1 MNKTIKDHVL
11 PLVGKVEMKGFKPG
25 AIGSVMSLSMKMIKH
40 TKSKNTKKLKM
51 YLAFC
56 IQTWPKFNTCPVKRA
71 KKFADFKHGSM
82 KDNPDEWIK
91 TFNDKLDKLTKGE

>member
-56 IQTWPKFNTCPVKRA
+56 IQTWPKFNTCPIDTQIIKGAVDVIEAEVKNET
-71 KKFADFKHGSM
+71 S
-82 KDNPDEWIK
+82 NS
-91 TFNDKLDKLTKGE
+91 